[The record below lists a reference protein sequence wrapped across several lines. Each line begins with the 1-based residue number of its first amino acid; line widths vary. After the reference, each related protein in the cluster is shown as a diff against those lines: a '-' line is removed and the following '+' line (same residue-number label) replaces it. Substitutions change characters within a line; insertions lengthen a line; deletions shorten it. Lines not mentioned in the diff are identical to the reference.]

1 MSRRSVDTRP
11 VDTRRP
17 LRADALAL
25 AALMLVTACA
35 TGGPMG
41 GGLTASRYRPPVP
54 HDSPEPWAL
63 ETEAEDGSQDGEAF
77 FARLPTDFAPV
88 QVSDAEFSAAMTT
101 LWLNMPL
108 RVAASR
114 QPLCVGRRLALAS
127 APLSGAAWK
136 SDLARSYE
144 SFCERCGT
152 PGDCLTL
159 FEDGPRFQD
168 DDKRSLALA
177 LAVGPALEGVN
188 SEVRA
193 MLDPTRMLAMLS
205 ISITVYMALL
215 LAPVPEPITKGAAL
229 VFSAALWGYL
239 GYEFF
244 DLLRA
249 YAQLYEDAPR
259 ASTFAELREIGE
271 RFGRVIGP
279 NSVRI
284 LVIVG
289 TAAIGETV
297 ALASKAPKLPGF
309 AQASE
314 KVATRTGLGLLE
326 TVTGAER
333 LIVSVPEGT
342 IRVVLAPHAVAMTA
356 RGVPAGNPAPSRGKL
371 LPSGHRAWGSF
382 SGFKS
387 AKGPAGPG
395 KQWHHI
401 VEKTPSNVKRF
412 GGEALHNTENIT
424 ALNEGLH
431 TDVSAFYS
439 SIREGITGSNTL
451 TIRKWL
457 GTQSYEAQR
466 QFGLKAIENIRRG
479 IWKVR

>member
-1 MSRRSVDTRP
+1 MG
-11 VDTRRP
+11 
-17 LRADALAL
+17 
-25 AALMLVTACA
+25 TAY
-35 TGGPMG
+35 
-41 GGLTASRYRPPVP
+41 RNRPPVS
-54 HDSPEPWAL
+54 HDSPEAGAL
-63 ETEAEDGSQDGEAF
+63 ESEAEAGGQGEAF
-77 FARLPTDFAPV
+77 FTKLPTDFAPV
-88 QVSDAEFSAAMTT
+88 QVSDAEFSAAMAT
-101 LWLNMPL
+101 LWLNIPL

-114 QPLCVGRRLALAS
+114 PPLYVGRRLALAS
-127 APLSGAAWK
+127 APLSGEAWQ
-136 SDLARSYE
+136 SDLARSYGQY
-144 SFCERCGT
+144 CERCGT

-168 DDKRSLALA
+168 EDKRSIALA

-188 SEVRA
+188 AEVRA
-193 MLDPTRMLAMLS
+193 MLNPTQMLAMLS

-289 TAAIGETV
+289 TAAIGETL
-297 ALASKAPKLPGF
+297 ALASRAPKLPGF

-314 KVATRTGLGLLE
+314 RVAAGTGLGLLDAA
-326 TVTGAER
+326 TGAER

-342 IRVVLAPHAVAMTA
+342 IRMVLAPHAVAMAA
-356 RGVPAGNPAPSRGKL
+356 RGVGAGSPAPSRGNL
-371 LPSGHRAWGSF
+371 LPNGHRAWGSF

-387 AKGPAGPG
+387 AMGPAGPG
-395 KQWHHI
+395 KEWHHI
-401 VEKTPSNVKRF
+401 VEKTPGNAKRF
-412 GGEALHNTENIT
+412 GGAALHNTENVI
-424 ALNEGLH
+424 ALGKQLH

-439 SIREGITGSNTL
+439 SIRPAITKSTKL
-451 TIRKWL
+451 TVRKWL
-457 GTQSYEAQR
+457 STQSYEAQR
-466 QFGLKAIENIRRG
+466 EFGLLAIENVKKG
-479 IWKVR
+479 IWK

>member
-1 MSRRSVDTRP
+1 MG
-11 VDTRRP
+11 
-17 LRADALAL
+17 ALAL

-35 TGGPMG
+35 TGAPVDM
-41 GGLTASRYRPPVP
+41 ASRYRPPVS
-54 HDSPEPWAL
+54 HNSPEAGAL
-63 ETEAEDGSQDGEAF
+63 ESEADAGGQGEAF
-77 FARLPTDFAPV
+77 FTKLPTDFAPV
-88 QVSDAEFSAAMTT
+88 QVSNAEFSAAMTA

-114 QPLCVGRRLALAS
+114 PPLYVGRRLALAS
-127 APLSGAAWK
+127 APLSGEAWQ
-136 SDLARSYE
+136 SDLARSYGQ
-144 SFCERCGT
+144 FCERCGT

-168 DDKRSLALA
+168 EDKRSLALA

-188 SEVRA
+188 AEVRG
-193 MLDPTRMLAMLS
+193 MLDPTRMLSVIS
-205 ISITVYMALL
+205 ISITIYMALL
-215 LAPVPEPITKGAAL
+215 VAPVPEPITKGAAL

-249 YAQLYEDAPR
+249 YARLYEDAPR

-289 TAAIGETV
+289 TAAIGETA
-297 ALASKAPKLPGF
+297 ALASRAPKLPGF
-309 AQASE
+309 TQASE

-326 TVTGAER
+326 TATGAER

-342 IRVVLAPHAVAMTA
+342 IRVVLAPHAVAMVA
-356 RGVPAGNPAPSRGKL
+356 RGVGAGSPAPSRGKL
-371 LPSGHRAWGSF
+371 LPNGHRAWGSF

-387 AKGPAGPG
+387 AMGKAGPG
-395 KQWHHI
+395 KEWHHI
-401 VEKTPSNVKRF
+401 VEQTPGNVKRF
-412 GGEALHNTENIT
+412 GGEALQNTENVI
-424 ALNEGLH
+424 ALDKILH
-431 TDVSAFYS
+431 GKTSAFYS
-439 SIREGITGSNTL
+439 SVQWGITRSRL
-451 TIRKWL
+451 TVRQWL
-457 GTQSYEAQR
+457 SLQPYEAQR
-466 QFGLKAIENIRRG
+466 EFGLRAIDNIRKG
-479 IWKVR
+479 IW

>member
-1 MSRRSVDTRP
+1 MSRHSVDTRP
-11 VDTRRP
+11 VETRRSP
-17 LRADALAL
+17 RAGALAL

-35 TGGPMG
+35 TGAPMG

-63 ETEAEDGSQDGEAF
+63 EAEAEDGSQEGEAF
-77 FARLPTDFAPV
+77 FARLPTDFPPV

-101 LWLNMPL
+101 LWLDMPL

-114 QPLCVGRRLALAS
+114 PPLYVGRRLAS
-127 APLSGAAWK
+127 AFAPSSGEAGQ
-136 SDLARSYE
+136 SDLARAYGH
-144 SFCERCGT
+144 FCERCGT

-159 FEDGPRFQD
+159 FEDGPRIQD

-177 LAVGPALEGVN
+177 LAVGPALEGVS

-289 TAAIGETV
+289 TAAIGETA

-314 KVATRTGLGLLE
+314 RVAASAGLGLLE
-326 TVTGAER
+326 TATGAER

-342 IRVVLAPHAVAMTA
+342 IRMVMAPHAVAMAA
-356 RGVPAGNPAPSRGKL
+356 RGVGAGSPAPTRGKL
-371 LPSGHRAWGSF
+371 LPNGHRAWGSF
-382 SGFKS
+382 NGFKS
-387 AKGPAGPG
+387 AMGPAGKG
-395 KQWHHI
+395 KEWHHL
-401 VEKTPSNVKRF
+401 VEQTKGNVKRF
-412 GGEALHNTENIT
+412 GGEAIHNTENVV
-424 ALNEGLH
+424 ALDKPLH
-431 TDVSAFYS
+431 DEVSAFYS
-439 SIREGITGSNTL
+439 SIQWTATRSSRL
-451 TIRKWL
+451 TVRQWL
-457 GTQSYEAQR
+457 STQSYEAQR
-466 QFGLKAIENIRRG
+466 EFALLAIENIKNG
-479 IWKVR
+479 VW

>member
-1 MSRRSVDTRP
+1 MPRHAVNTCP
-11 VDTRRP
+11 VDTRCP
-17 LRADALAL
+17 LRVGALAL

-35 TGGPMG
+35 TGGPVG
-41 GGLTASRYRPPVP
+41 EGLTASRYRPPVS
-54 HDSPEPWAL
+54 HDSPEAGAL
-63 ETEAEDGSQDGEAF
+63 ESEAGAGGQGEAF
-77 FARLPTDFAPV
+77 FTKLPADFAPV
-88 QVSDAEFSAAMTT
+88 QVSAAEFSAAMAT
-101 LWLNMPL
+101 LWLHMPL

-114 QPLCVGRRLALAS
+114 PSLYAGRRLALAS
-127 APLSGAAWK
+127 APFSGEAWQ
-136 SDLARSYE
+136 SDLARSYRQ
-144 SFCERCGT
+144 FCERCGT

-168 DDKRSLALA
+168 EDKRSLALA

-188 SEVRA
+188 AELRA
-193 MLDPTRMLAMLS
+193 MLNPTQILAMLG

-215 LAPVPEPITKGAAL
+215 VAPVPEPVTKGAAL

-289 TAAIGETV
+289 TAAIGETA
-297 ALASKAPKLPGF
+297 ALASRAQNLSGF

-314 KVATRTGLGLLE
+314 RVAASTGLDLLGAA
-326 TVTGAER
+326 TGAER

-342 IRVVLAPHAVAMTA
+342 IRMVVLAPHAVAMVA
-356 RGVPAGNPAPSRGKL
+356 RGVGPPAPTRGKL
-371 LPSGHRAWGSF
+371 LPNGHRAWGSF

-387 AKGPAGPG
+387 ANGPAGTG
-395 KQWHHI
+395 KAWHHI
-401 VEKTPSNVKRF
+401 VEQTPGNAKRF
-412 GGEALHNTENIT
+412 GGEALHNTENII
-424 ALNEGLH
+424 ALDKALH
-431 TDVSAFYS
+431 DKVSAFYS
-439 SIREGITGSNTL
+439 RIRSSVTKSTRL
-451 TIRKWL
+451 TVRQWL

-466 QFGLKAIENIRRG
+466 EFDLLAMENIRKGVWR
-479 IWKVR
+479 

>member
-1 MSRRSVDTRP
+1 MDTRQF
-11 VDTRRP
+11 
-17 LRADALAL
+17 LRAGALGL

-35 TGGPMG
+35 TGAPMG
-41 GGLTASRYRPPVP
+41 GGMTASRYRPPVP
-54 HDSPEPWAL
+54 DDSPEPWVL
-63 ETEAEDGSQDGEAF
+63 EPEAEAGGQQGEAF
-77 FARLPTDFAPV
+77 FTTLPTDFAPV
-88 QVSDAEFSAAMTT
+88 RVSDAEFSAAMTT
-101 LWLNMPL
+101 LWLHMPL

-114 QPLCVGRRLALAS
+114 PPLYVSRRLALAS
-127 APLSGAAWK
+127 VPLSGEAWQ
-136 SDLARSYE
+136 SDLARSYGR
-144 SFCERCGT
+144 FCERCGT

-159 FEDGPRFQD
+159 FEDGPRLQD

-188 SEVRA
+188 AEVRA
-193 MLDPTRMLAMLS
+193 MLDPTRMLAMIS

-259 ASTFAELREIGE
+259 ASRFAELREIGE
-271 RFGRVIGP
+271 HFGRVIGP

-289 TAAIGETV
+289 TAAIGETA
-297 ALASKAPKLPGF
+297 ALASRAPKLPGF

-314 KVATRTGLGLLE
+314 RVAASTGLGLLE
-326 TVTGAER
+326 TATGAER
-333 LIVSVPEGT
+333 LIISVPEGT
-342 IRVVLAPHAVAMTA
+342 IRVVLAPHVVAMAA
-356 RGVPAGNPAPSRGKL
+356 RGAGAGSLVPSRGKL
-371 LPSGHRAWGSF
+371 LPNGHRAWGSY

-387 AKGPAGPG
+387 AMGPAGKG
-395 KQWHHI
+395 KAWHHI
-401 VEKTPSNVKRF
+401 VEQTPGNVKRF

-424 ALNEGLH
+424 ALRESVH
-431 TDVSAFYS
+431 TRISAFYS
-439 SIREGITGSNTL
+439 SIQPKITNSNTL
-451 TIRKWL
+451 TVRQWL
-457 GTQSYEAQR
+457 GIQPYEAQR
-466 QFGLKAIENIRRG
+466 EFGLLAIKNVLG
-479 IWKVR
+479 GVW

>member
-1 MSRRSVDTRP
+1 
-11 VDTRRP
+11 
-17 LRADALAL
+17 
-25 AALMLVTACA
+25 
-35 TGGPMG
+35 MG
-41 GGLTASRYRPPVP
+41 GGLAASRYRPPVP

-63 ETEAEDGSQDGEAF
+63 ESEGEAGGQGEAF
-77 FARLPTDFAPV
+77 FTKLPTDFAPV
-88 QVSDAEFSAAMTT
+88 RVSDAEFSAAMTT

-108 RVAASR
+108 RLAASR
-114 QPLCVGRRLALAS
+114 PPVYVGRRLALAS
-127 APLSGAAWK
+127 APLSGKAWQ
-136 SDLARSYE
+136 SELAQSYGRH
-144 SFCERCGT
+144 CERCGT

-159 FEDGPRFQD
+159 FEDGPGFQD

-188 SEVRA
+188 AEVRA
-193 MLDPTRMLAMLS
+193 MLDPARMLAMVS
-205 ISITVYMALL
+205 IGITVYMALL
-215 LAPVPEPITKGAAL
+215 LAPVPEPVTKGAAL

-249 YAQLYEDAPR
+249 YAQLYADAPR

-289 TAAIGETV
+289 TAALGETA
-297 ALASKAPKLPGF
+297 ALAARAPNLPGF

-314 KVATRTGLGLLE
+314 RVAAGTGLGLLE

-342 IRVVLAPHAVAMTA
+342 IRMVLAPHAVAMA
-356 RGVPAGNPAPSRGKL
+356 SRGVGAGSPAPSRGKI
-371 LPSGHRAWGSF
+371 LPNGHRAWGSY

-387 AKGPAGPG
+387 AMGSAGPG
-395 KQWHHI
+395 KEWHHV
-401 VEKTPSNVKRF
+401 VEQTPGNLKRF
-412 GGEALHNTENIT
+412 GGEALHNTENVT
-424 ALNEGLH
+424 ALGKTLH
-431 TDVSAFYS
+431 TDVSRLYS
-439 SIREGITGSNTL
+439 SIRWRITGSHTM
-451 TIRKWL
+451 TVRQWL

-466 QFGLKAIENIRRG
+466 EFGLLAIYN
-479 IWKVR
+479 VRNGVW